1 MFMIESLPGIN
12 FSKLEIDLDQFRTDL
27 VTYFL
32 KYQNGGTAIYIN
44 KRPEDFHNYIKNHY
58 ANFYNTFSDPLA
70 DLERTVH
77 IITTGIDFDR
87 RECDYTQY
95 TPELQQHSPYVI
107 ECLDRISEFTGRKF
121 GRMRLAQIAGMTT
134 HPLHVDYGS
143 ERLHIPVVTNEH
155 VLYTIGDRVFSMLDY
170 TTLYSLPVQCQ
181 HVAVNPGR
189 QTRLH
194 ILIVPAEEQVG
205 IDNINQAW
213 ARLGESLSC
222 AEKCSARYDPADRVL
237 NQDYYSK
244 LDHNIQQGRLLL
256 DQLKYGAPNKN
267 RTCISSLPR
276 MCSAI

>member
-1 MFMIESLPGIN
+1 MISSLPGIN
-12 FSKLEIDLDQFRTDL
+12 FSKLEIDLDRFRLDL

-32 KYQNGGTAIYIN
+32 KYQNGGTAIYLN
-44 KRPEDFHNYIKNHY
+44 KRPEDSTNYIKNHY

-70 DLERTVH
+70 DLERAIH

-107 ECLDRISEFTGRKF
+107 ECLDRISAFTGRKF

-143 ERLHIPVVTNEH
+143 ERLHIPIVTNEH
-155 VLYTIGDRVFSMLDY
+155 VLYAIDDQVFSMLDY

-194 ILIVPAEEQVG
+194 VLIVPAEEQVG
-205 IDNINQAW
+205 IDNVSQAR
-213 ARLGESLSC
+213 ARLGEILSR
-222 AEKCSARYDPADRVL
+222 AENHQAHHDPADRML
-237 NQDYYSK
+237 NQEYYSK
-244 LDHNIQQGRLLL
+244 LDQNIQQGQSLL
-256 DQLKYGAPNKN
+256 DQLNCQIPA
-267 RTCISSLPR
+267 
-276 MCSAI
+276 

>member
-1 MFMIESLPGIN
+1 MVSLKFILILTLWLYMFMIKSLPGIN
-12 FSKLEIDLDQFRTDL
+12 FGELEINMDRFRTDL

-32 KYQNGGTAIYIN
+32 KYQNGGTAIYLN
-44 KRPEDFHNYIKNHY
+44 KRPEDSHNYLKNHY

-70 DLERTVH
+70 DLERAIH

-95 TPELQQHSPYVI
+95 TPELQEHSSYVV
-107 ECLDRISEFTGRKF
+107 ECLDRISAFTGRKF

-143 ERLHIPVVTNEH
+143 ERLHIPIVTNKH
-155 VLYTIGDRVFSMLDY
+155 ILYTIGDQVFSMLDY

-205 IDNINQAW
+205 IDNVSQAR
-213 ARLGESLSC
+213 ARLGEILSC
-222 AEKCSARYDPADRVL
+222 AENYLARYDPADRVL
-237 NQDYYSK
+237 NQEYYSK
-244 LDHNIQQGRLLL
+244 LDHNIQQGRRLS
-256 DQLKYGAPNKN
+256 DQLK
-267 RTCISSLPR
+267 
-276 MCSAI
+276 

>member
-1 MFMIESLPGIN
+1 MCMIKSLPGID
-12 FSKLEIDLDQFRTDL
+12 FRELDIDLDRFRTEL

-32 KYQNGGTAIYIN
+32 KYQNGGTAIYLN
-44 KRPEDFHNYIKNHY
+44 KRPEDSDNYLKNYY

-70 DLERTVH
+70 DLERAIH

-107 ECLDRISEFTGRKF
+107 ECLDRISAFTGRKF
-121 GRMRLAQIAGMTT
+121 GRVRLAQIAGMTT
-134 HPLHVDYGS
+134 HPLHVDYGI

-155 VLYTIGDRVFSMLDY
+155 VLYAIDNQVFSMLDY

-205 IDNINQAW
+205 IDNMNHAR
-213 ARLGESLSC
+213 ARLSEILSC
-222 AEKCSARYDPADRVL
+222 AENHSARHDPADRVL
-237 NQDYYSK
+237 NQEYYSK
-244 LDHNIQQGRLLL
+244 LDNNIQQGRLLL

-267 RTCISSLPR
+267 
-276 MCSAI
+276 

>member
-1 MFMIESLPGIN
+1 MFMIKSLPGIN
-12 FSKLEIDLDQFRTDL
+12 FGELEIDLDRFRTDL

-32 KYQNGGTAIYIN
+32 KYQNGGTAIYLN
-44 KRPEDFHNYIKNHY
+44 KRPEDSHNYLKNHY

-70 DLERTVH
+70 DLERAVH

-95 TPELQQHSPYVI
+95 TPELQLHSPYVI
-107 ECLDRISEFTGRKF
+107 ECLDRISVFTDRKF
-121 GRMRLAQIAGMTT
+121 GRVRLAQIAGMTT

-155 VLYTIGDRVFSMLDY
+155 ILYTIGDQVFSMLDY
-170 TTLYSLPVQCQ
+170 TTLYSLPVQCK

-205 IDNINQAW
+205 VDDMNQAR
-213 ARLGESLSC
+213 ARLTEILSC
-222 AEKCSARYDPADRVL
+222 AENYSARYDPADRML
-237 NQDYYSK
+237 NQEYYSK
-244 LDHNIQQGRLLL
+244 LDHNIQQGRQLLN
-256 DQLKYGAPNKN
+256 QLNFQIPA
-267 RTCISSLPR
+267 
-276 MCSAI
+276 

>member
-1 MFMIESLPGIN
+1 MFMIKSLPGIN
-12 FSKLEIDLDQFRTDL
+12 FSELDIDLDRFRTDL

-32 KYQNGGTAIYIN
+32 KYHNGGTAIYLN
-44 KRPEDFHNYIKNHY
+44 KRPEDSNDYIKNHY
-58 ANFYNTFSDPLA
+58 ANFYNSFSDPLA
-70 DLERTVH
+70 DLERAIH

-107 ECLDRISEFTGRKF
+107 KCLDRISAFTGRKF

-155 VLYTIGDRVFSMLDY
+155 VLYAIDDQVFSMLDY

-205 IDNINQAW
+205 IDNMIHAR
-213 ARLGESLSC
+213 ARLEEILSC
-222 AEKCSARYDPADRVL
+222 AENYLARYDPADRML
-237 NQDYYSK
+237 NQEYYSK
-244 LDHNIQQGRLLL
+244 LDNNIQQGRSLL
-256 DQLKYGAPNKN
+256 DLA
-267 RTCISSLPR
+267 
-276 MCSAI
+276 

>member
-1 MFMIESLPGIN
+1 MFMIKSLPGIN
-12 FSKLEIDLDQFRTDL
+12 FGELEIDMDWFRTDL

-32 KYQNGGTAIYIN
+32 KYQNGGTAIYLN
-44 KRPEDFHNYIKNHY
+44 KRSEDSDNYLKNHY

-70 DLERTVH
+70 DLERAIH

-95 TPELQQHSPYVI
+95 TPELHEHSAYVV
-107 ECLDRISEFTGRKF
+107 ECLERISAFTGRKF

-155 VLYTIGDRVFSMLDY
+155 ILYTIGDQVFSMLDY

-205 IDNINQAW
+205 IDNMSQAR
-213 ARLGESLSC
+213 ARLAEILSQAKKHFAC
-222 AEKCSARYDPADRVL
+222 HDPADRVL

-244 LDHNIQQGRLLL
+244 LDHNIQQGQRLL
-256 DQLKYGAPNKN
+256 DQLK
-267 RTCISSLPR
+267 
-276 MCSAI
+276 